1 MIHFSGNLKHDG
13 GRIDLE
19 VYLDGDQTVLRFG
32 NSFTLR
38 LEEDQ
43 LTRLCDVIMDA
54 LNAQRS
60 QRRNAAKVVLDE
72 AGEISMS
79 DLQAA
84 EDVFVQ
90 LGIDA
95 REKLKAKRK
104 SELWDPDDP
113 ANW

>member
-13 GRIDLE
+13 GRYELE
-19 VYLDGDQTVLRFG
+19 VEIDGNQTVLRFG

-43 LTRLCDVIMDA
+43 LTRLCDIVQDT
-54 LNAQRS
+54 LDTQREH
-60 QRRNAAKVVLDE
+60 RRLHDVPDLE
-72 AGEISMS
+72 ADEISMN

-95 REKLKAKRK
+95 REKLRSKRK
-104 SELWDPDDP
+104 SSMWDPNDP
-113 ANW
+113 TNW